1 MIEYQIYCQIR
12 HLREHD
18 KLSVT
23 QIAAALAL
31 ERSTVRKWLS
41 RPKYERRA
49 YTHKPRASKLDT
61 YKGMIVRLL
70 NTHPYSAVQL
80 FQRLK
85 EQGYAG
91 GYCIVKDYV
100 RTVRP
105 PRAPAYLTLHF
116 APGQCAQV
124 DWGSAGTV
132 RVGNTR
138 RKLSFF
144 AMVLCHSRQLYVEFT
159 LSQDQEHWHACH
171 QHAFE
176 AFGGLVPAEI
186 MTDFVSRHIIML
198 LCPTELCGREPRHQW
213 GDCALSAA

>member
-1 MIEYQIYCQIR
+1 M
-12 HLREHD
+12 
-18 KLSVT
+18 
-23 QIAAALAL
+23 
-31 ERSTVRKWLS
+31 
-41 RPKYERRA
+41 
-49 YTHKPRASKLDT
+49 
-61 YKGMIVRLL
+61 RLL

-124 DWGSAGTV
+124 DWGSAGSV

-159 LSQDQEHWHACH
+159 LSQDQEHCTRATST
-171 QHAFE
+171 
-176 AFGGLVPAEI
+176 LS
-186 MTDFVSRHIIML
+186 SR
-198 LCPTELCGREPRHQW
+198 
-213 GDCALSAA
+213 SAASSPRR